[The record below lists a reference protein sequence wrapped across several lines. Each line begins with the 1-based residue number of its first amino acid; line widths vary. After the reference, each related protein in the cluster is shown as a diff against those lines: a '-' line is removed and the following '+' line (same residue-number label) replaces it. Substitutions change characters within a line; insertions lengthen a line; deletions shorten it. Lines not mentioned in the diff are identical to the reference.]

1 MYALLFLPV
10 FDFEPTQNFIDPRNP
25 GDPCKI
31 KTNAPTSPHTPHNL
45 AESGC
50 VMNVYENNVLS
61 KNSQLPNINGICT
74 LLKRLAYA
82 CQFTNM
88 LPLSE
93 KNSREICLIFYY
105 ALDFIYPQ
113 HSHRKSTWNETILS
127 PGQLLT
133 HANTVHGNGVLSGCF
148 GFIDGIDIPIS
159 RSNTTLLWGFVTSKN
174 SLNIFKR
181 LPRQENHS
189 FKTCKRGTELLNT
202 QPYNGKCL
210 ITPAQ
215 QINWGASSQGCWGL
229 FQGKWMRGEAWG

>member
-88 LPLSE
+88 VPLSE
-93 KNSREICLIFYY
+93 RNSTEICLIFYY

-113 HSHRKSTWNETILS
+113 YSHRKSKCNETILS

-148 GFIDGIDIPIS
+148 GFIDGTDIPIS

-202 QPYNGKCL
+202 QLYNGKCL

-215 QINWGASSQGCWGL
+215 LISSGASSQGC
-229 FQGKWMRGEAWG
+229 